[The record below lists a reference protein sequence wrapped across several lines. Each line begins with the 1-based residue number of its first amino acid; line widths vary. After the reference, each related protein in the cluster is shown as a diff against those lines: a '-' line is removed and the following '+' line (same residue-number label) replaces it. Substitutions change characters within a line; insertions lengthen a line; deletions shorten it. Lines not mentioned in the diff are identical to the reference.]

1 MKTRSRDLRGMPPK
15 GGDPNLSDDQ
25 ISPDISPRFDFGPL
39 RAELTV
45 MVRVGAL

>member
-25 ISPDISPRFDFGPL
+25 I
-39 RAELTV
+39 RAAV
-45 MVRVGAL
+45 DYMVKAAGGYKP